1 MDIQVPLFTENPG
14 SFDAYFSGM
23 SALDRFRTYVPSLM
37 YVSPQVAEAIRQERP
52 EYMESPLS
60 GIRVSDD
67 LPYKDSKGEM
77 VHAIEVPRNF

>member
-37 YVSPQVAEAIRQERP
+37 YVSPQAAEAIRQERP
-52 EYMESPLS
+52 GFMESPGS
-60 GIRVSDD
+60 GIEVCDD
-67 LPYKDSKGEM
+67 LPYKAHKGEI
-77 VHAIEVPRNF
+77 VHAIKVSRNF